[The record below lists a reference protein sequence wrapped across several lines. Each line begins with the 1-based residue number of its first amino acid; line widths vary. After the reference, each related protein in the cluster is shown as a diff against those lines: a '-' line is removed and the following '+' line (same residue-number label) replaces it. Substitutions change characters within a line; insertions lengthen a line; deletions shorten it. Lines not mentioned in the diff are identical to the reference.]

1 MRCGAG
7 LVIVSDSMS
16 LTLDLQLEFG
26 RFALD
31 VDFDIELSG
40 VTGLFGPSGGG
51 KSTLL
56 RVIAGHETRA
66 RGKVRFD
73 GSTWQDSSAGLFLPA
88 WRRAV
93 GYVFQD
99 ARLFPHLDVAGN
111 LRYAEK
117 RASGEGGDIR
127 FDDVVDAF
135 DLTALMGEHTDTLS
149 GGEVQRVALARTLLT
164 RPRLLLLDEPLAALD
179 RRRKRDILPYLEALP
194 KRFGVPAIY
203 VSHTV
208 GEIARLTENV
218 LVMDGGRLVATGDTA
233 TILAGDD
240 PALAALSVETVSVLH
255 VNVSEVLPDQFL
267 IRVTLNDQPMT
278 LPAFADA
285 TVGERIRLLIRSGDV
300 VLATREPQGISVRNI
315 LRGRIRSVERQ
326 ASGAFANVAVD
337 VGGARLVARLTQHAI
352 GEMGIKEGDAI
363 YALIKTASFER
374 GS

>member
-1 MRCGAG
+1 
-7 LVIVSDSMS
+7 MS
-16 LTLDLQLEFG
+16 LKLELQLEFG

-31 VDFDIELSG
+31 VDFDAELAG

-56 RVIAGHETRA
+56 RVIAGHESRA
-66 RGKVRFD
+66 RGIVRFD
-73 GSTWQDSSAGLFLPA
+73 GVIWQDSSAGVFLPA
-88 WRRAV
+88 WRREV

-117 RASGEGGDIR
+117 RANGEGGDIR

-135 DLTALMGEHTDTLS
+135 DLRALMREHTDTLS
-149 GGEVQRVALARTLLT
+149 GGEVQRVALARTLLS

-179 RRRKRDILPYLEALP
+179 RQRKRDILPYLEALP

-208 GEIARLTENV
+208 SEIARLTESV
-218 LVMDGGRLVATGDTA
+218 LVMDGGRLVAKGDTA

-240 PALAALSVETVSVLH
+240 PALEALSVETVSVLD
-255 VNVSEVLPDQFL
+255 VDVSEVLPDQFL
-267 IRVTLNDQPMT
+267 TRVTLNDQPMT
-278 LPAFADA
+278 LPALADA
-285 TVGERIRLLIRSGDV
+285 SIGERIRLLIRSGDV
-300 VLATREPQGISVRNI
+300 VLATREPRGISVRNI
-315 LRGRIRSVERQ
+315 LHGRIRSVERQ